1 LLVLLSAVGMTL
13 GGALVDRFSRIDQ
26 SRKLRITALYAGI
39 TMVLFFIAFS
49 MTPGMLQMT
58 FIGLGIFVSGAHTGS
73 SSAVATQVSDPRIH
87 ATVLAVM
94 ALAISLLGMAPGP
107 FVTGLIADVS
117 DLKTAMA
124 VMPVASLLAGLCFL
138 AANRHF
144 ARDAAVFHVLP
155 ESSLQTLEEELI
167 QLDSQ
172 AFSDSDDASKG
183 TPTK

>member
-1 LLVLLSAVGMTL
+1 
-13 GGALVDRFSRIDQ
+13 
-26 SRKLRITALYAGI
+26 
-39 TMVLFFIAFS
+39 
-49 MTPGMLQMT
+49 
-58 FIGLGIFVSGAHTGS
+58 
-73 SSAVATQVSDPRIH
+73 
-87 ATVLAVM
+87 M